1 MIKKILVVL
10 SVTFMSFVALAKSN
24 IDREIDKTLN
34 EFHHSAAQADMH
46 SYFNLLTKD
55 AVFLGTDGKE
65 RWTKAEFKAFV
76 EPYFSKGQ
84 GWLYS
89 PKERNLTKTAMADV
103 VIFDEILENEHYG
116 ECRGSGVVI
125 KTKAGWKIAQYN
137 LSIPIPN
144 LIAKEVVQD
153 IKKHKTGY

>member
-1 MIKKILVVL
+1 MIKNLIVILLITTV
-10 SVTFMSFVALAKSN
+10 SFFAQAKDKMEN
-24 IDREIDKTLN
+24 HINKTLN
-34 EFHHSAAQADMH
+34 EFHQAAAQADMR

-55 AVFLGTDGKE
+55 AIFLGTDGKE
-65 RWTKAEFKAFV
+65 RWTKEEFKAFV

-84 GWLYS
+84 GWLYV

-103 VIFDEILENEHYG
+103 VIFDEILENTSYG

-125 KTKAGWKIAQYN
+125 NTKAGWKIAQYN

-144 LIAKEVVQD
+144 LIAKDVVKD
-153 IKKHKTGY
+153 IKQHKSSK